1 MAALVVE
8 KKRRKPVTSPL
19 QLGSHLSWVLLV
31 MVKISMVEWIR
42 MVKMFLLL
50 LVKIFEDVLTDHG
63 LRCQGF
69 VFPQC
74 SQFDHLWACVIK

>member
-8 KKRRKPVTSPL
+8 KKRRESVTSPL

-31 MVKISMVEWIR
+31 MVKISMVELIR

-50 LVKIFEDVLTDHG
+50 LVLKMSSLTTVSAARALFFRNVLSLITYA
-63 LRCQGF
+63 
-69 VFPQC
+69 
-74 SQFDHLWACVIK
+74 HL